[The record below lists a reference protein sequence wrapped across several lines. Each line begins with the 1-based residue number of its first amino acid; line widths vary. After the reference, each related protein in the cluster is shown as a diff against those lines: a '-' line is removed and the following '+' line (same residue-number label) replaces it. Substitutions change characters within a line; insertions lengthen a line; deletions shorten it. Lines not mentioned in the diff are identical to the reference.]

1 VIGISISEE
10 DLQRDSID
18 WRSAINTRIPALDS
32 ALVRRAESL
41 HGVNPGQVVRQIVG
55 GMIESAPTVMF
66 LLLPVFAL
74 LLKLLYIRSNRF
86 YVEHFVFALHY
97 HALAFVLYTVVVVVP
112 DVLRPGLLVIWL
124 YLYLPIAMKRV
135 YGQGWF
141 KTSVKWIALA
151 SVYSVFVVIGVLATA
166 LFAFLAG

>member
-1 VIGISISEE
+1 
-10 DLQRDSID
+10 
-18 WRSAINTRIPALDS
+18 
-32 ALVRRAESL
+32 
-41 HGVNPGQVVRQIVG
+41 
-55 GMIESAPTVMF
+55 
-66 LLLPVFAL
+66 
-74 LLKLLYIRSNRF
+74 
-86 YVEHFVFALHY
+86 VFALHY